1 MKSKVLTIPSVCILT
16 AAWNQVEKTLAC
28 LETVFKLTY
37 TQFDVVLVDNGS
49 KDELREQVRQWYP
62 QVEIIRSETNLGFA
76 AGFNLGLRLAMIQGY
91 DYIFLINN
99 DTLLA
104 SDCLTMLVDGAQV
117 RPNAALLTAK
127 IYYASDPNRIWTVGG
142 SSNKLLLEVK
152 DVARGQ
158 LDVGQWETPSKIEFA
173 PLCGVLLNTH
183 CLSEV
188 GLLDELF
195 FLYYE
200 DMEFC
205 HRLRRMKYELWL
217 MPQARMWHEVSASSG
232 GSNTPTE
239 RYWMALS
246 SGLYFR
252 NSATWLQLVFII
264 PYRLASAIRTTIKLL
279 KRRSYHAVYA
289 YWLGLWNGWVKQ
301 ESKHPILDS
310 DV

>member
-76 AGFNLGLRLAMIQGY
+76 AGFNLGLRHAMVRGY
-91 DYIFLINN
+91 DYVFLINN

-104 SDCLTMLVDGAQV
+104 PDCLTMLVDGAQV
-117 RPNAALLTAK
+117 RPNAALFTAK
-127 IYYASDPNRIWTVGG
+127 IYYADDPNRIWTIGG
-142 SSNKLLLEVK
+142 KLNKIFLEVQ
-152 DVARGQ
+152 DLARGE
-158 LDVGQWETPSKIEFA
+158 LDIGQWDEPLQIDFA
-173 PLCGVLLNTH
+173 PLCGVLLNCDIVT
-183 CLSEV
+183 EI
-188 GLLDELF
+188 GLLNEIF

-205 HRLRRMKYELWL
+205 HRLRNAEYFLWVV
-217 MPQARMWHEVSASSG
+217 PQAKMWHLVSASSG
-232 GSNTPTE
+232 GKDSVSE

-246 SGLYFR
+246 SVIYFR
-252 NSATWLQLVFII
+252 LVMSPLQAPMIFVYRFGSALKTTMRLLSQFNLEA
-264 PYRLASAIRTTIKLL
+264 LASYWHGILHGLKIRL
-279 KRRSYHAVYA
+279 
-289 YWLGLWNGWVKQ
+289 
-301 ESKHPILDS
+301 
-310 DV
+310 